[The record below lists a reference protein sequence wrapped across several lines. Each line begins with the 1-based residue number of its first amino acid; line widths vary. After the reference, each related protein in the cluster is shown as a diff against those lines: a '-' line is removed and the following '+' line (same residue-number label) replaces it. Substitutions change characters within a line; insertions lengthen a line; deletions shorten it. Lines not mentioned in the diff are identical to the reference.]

1 MISSRLG
8 VALMAAVALLLALL
22 TYLMTTRR
30 ERAQSSRDM
39 GAALLAERKSAQ
51 LAAELEAQVA
61 QRTAELEGTRRTLQ
75 TVLDSMPAMVGR
87 WNRDLVNE
95 FANRAYGSWMGVEPR
110 QALGRH
116 MRELFG
122 AEVLEV
128 SWPYIEGALRG
139 EPQSYER
146 ELPRS
151 DGAGVRHC
159 IVHYVPDVVD
169 GKVAGFYT
177 LAFDISELAQSRARL
192 AASERE
198 NTELL
203 RTINLHSIVAISD
216 RHGRILDVNDSFCR
230 ASGYAREEL
239 IGQNL
244 RIVSSGVHDREFWL
258 SMWRTLH
265 SGQPWRGEICYR
277 GKDGALDWVDSI
289 VAPFMGDD
297 GRIRKYIS
305 LGTSVTARNRKETE
319 LRRSNSELEQFA
331 YVASHDLQEPLRM
344 VASYTELLAQR
355 YRGKLDE
362 RADKYIYYAVDGAKR
377 MQQLVS
383 DLLAYSRIGSQ
394 GRPLVPVSSDEVL
407 RRVMQGLRKP
417 LTDTHA
423 IVEANALPMVLAD
436 EGQLGQ
442 LFQNLIS
449 NALKF
454 RSDSPPRVVIDAS
467 RTRDRWTF
475 SVRDNGIGFD
485 MQFAEKIFLM
495 FQRLHERG
503 KYEGSG
509 IGLSIVKRI
518 VDRHGGQLRVE
529 SAPGKGSTFFFT
541 LKAA

>member
-1 MISSRLG
+1 
-8 VALMAAVALLLALL
+8 
-22 TYLMTTRR
+22 
-30 ERAQSSRDM
+30 
-39 GAALLAERKSAQ
+39 
-51 LAAELEAQVA
+51 
-61 QRTAELEGTRRTLQ
+61 
-75 TVLDSMPAMVGR
+75 
-87 WNRDLVNE
+87 
-95 FANRAYGSWMGVEPR
+95 
-110 QALGRH
+110 
-116 MRELFG
+116 
-122 AEVLEV
+122 
-128 SWPYIEGALRG
+128 
-139 EPQSYER
+139 
-146 ELPRS
+146 
-151 DGAGVRHC
+151 
-159 IVHYVPDVVD
+159 
-169 GKVAGFYT
+169 
-177 LAFDISELAQSRARL
+177 
-192 AASERE
+192 
-198 NTELL
+198 
-203 RTINLHSIVAISD
+203 
-216 RHGRILDVNDSFCR
+216 
-230 ASGYAREEL
+230 
-239 IGQNL
+239 
-244 RIVSSGVHDREFWL
+244 
-258 SMWRTLH
+258 
-265 SGQPWRGEICYR
+265 
-277 GKDGALDWVDSI
+277 
-289 VAPFMGDD
+289 
-297 GRIRKYIS
+297 
-305 LGTSVTARNRKETE
+305 
-319 LRRSNSELEQFA
+319 
-331 YVASHDLQEPLRM
+331 M